1 MNGDTGQLQDAAVLV
16 PVFRDGD
23 GAVTLLLVRR
33 TRHGV
38 HGGQLAF
45 PGGKHEAGDGDMKAT
60 ALRETREEVGIEED
74 EVEVIEE
81 LPVVDT
87 VTTGF
92 RIFPFLG
99 RIPAR
104 DEWVY
109 DQREVAEVIPVGVDY
124 LARPEVYG
132 ESVEKFPEL
141 PLPIR
146 VKYFRVGPHKL
157 WGATYR
163 IVTPLIHR
171 LLAGEWDI

>member
-1 MNGDTGQLQDAAVLV
+1 MTGDSRQLQDAAVLV
-16 PVFRDGD
+16 PVFRNGN
-23 GAVTLLLVRR
+23 GQVSVLLVRR
-33 TRHGV
+33 TDYGI

-45 PGGKHEAGDGDMKAT
+45 PGGKYEDGDRDMLAT
-60 ALRETREEVGIEED
+60 ALRETREEVGID
-74 EVEVIEE
+74 EAAVDVLEE

-99 RIPAR
+99 RIEPR
-104 DEWVY
+104 ESWSFDP
-109 DQREVAEVIPVGVDY
+109 REVAEVIPVSVDD

-132 ESVEKFPEL
+132 ESVEKFPQL

-146 VKYFRVGPHKL
+146 IQYYRVGPHKL

-171 LLAGEWDI
+171 LLAGGWNL